1 MTTANPQPH
10 TPMQQIQAFIAY
22 SNTDAAL
29 WYTKLFQEG
38 WRHKIE
44 SVGPALYESKF
55 TIDDFFPTQEHS
67 EWKEI
72 FREGLRTVAQKTVE
86 RLRVA
91 HEDPYEHN
99 RIYDEYYALIL
110 YMKGLLRMARLSLED
125 IGTNE
130 KELKAIGR
138 NACRGLLKRANDN
151 SLSIYTRDGYKDF
164 FAACS
169 QHKVSL
175 KSIGVNK
182 AEVEYERS
190 IRRYSDTE
198 HLDFR
203 DVKAYLAQHPEV
215 KLKPHPGPYGRTA
228 YHLHD
233 GEKYVRMSR

>member
-1 MTTANPQPH
+1 
-10 TPMQQIQAFIAY
+10 MQQIQAFIAH

-38 WRHKIE
+38 WRHNIK

-91 HEDPYEHN
+91 HKDPYEHN

-110 YMKGLLRMARLSLED
+110 YMKGLLRMARLSLKD
-125 IGTNE
+125 IRTNE

-138 NACRGLLKRANDN
+138 NACRGLLERANSEN
-151 SLSIYTRDGYKDF
+151 SLSIYNNSVYKDF
-164 FAACS
+164 FVACS
-169 QHKVSL
+169 QHNVSL
-175 KSIGVNK
+175 KSIGTNK
-182 AEVEYERS
+182 AEIEYEIS
-190 IRRYSDTE
+190 IREYYDKECIR
-198 HLDFR
+198 LQA
-203 DVKAYLAQHPEV
+203 VKAYLAKHPEV
-215 KLKPHPGPYGRTA
+215 KFKQRPYPYRNG
-228 YHLHD
+228 LMD
-233 GEKYVRMSR
+233 GEKWVNSSEVEKWWNDDAD